1 MAAMA
6 PRENADAKSDVNA
19 MEGWDVNSVKTG
31 DGRVPATVL
40 TGFLGSGKTT
50 LLNYILT
57 QEHGLKIA
65 VIENEFGEV
74 GVDDALVRKKFDTQE
89 EIFEMN
95 NGCICC
101 TVRGDLIRILG
112 KILKKG
118 KMDAI
123 IIETTGLADPAPVA
137 QTFFM
142 DEKIKSLARIDG
154 ILTVVDAKHIIQH
167 LDEEKP
173 DGVEN
178 EAVEQVAFADRLLV
192 NKCDLVDEEYLTVV
206 EARLRAINRD
216 APFTRCVNSE
226 VPLKKLLGI
235 GAFNLD
241 NIVKIDPDF
250 LGEADADEDDHSSC
264 DHEHGACDHDYG
276 HGHGHGAPK
285 VAMSSTLNPDGSRK
299 MDGKKK
305 VHSHD
310 NSTSSVGIREV
321 GELSM
326 EKLNGWISALL
337 KDQGPNIYRM
347 KGVLAIQGMEKK
359 FVFQGVHMVFDGQP
373 MDIEWGAEEVK
384 ENKMIFIGK
393 KLDKEA
399 LLASFRECLV

>member
-1 MAAMA
+1 MASITAAA
-6 PRENADAKSDVNA
+6 PTDD
-19 MEGWDVNSVKTG
+19 
-31 DGRVPATVL
+31 RVPVTVL
-40 TGFLGSGKTT
+40 TGFLGAGKTT
-50 LLNYILT
+50 LLNQILHD
-57 QEHGLKIA
+57 QHGKIIA
-65 VIENEFGEV
+65 VIENEYGEV
-74 GVDDALVRKKFDTQE
+74 GIDDELVKQNKYASKE

-101 TVRGDLIRILG
+101 TVRGDLVRLLS
-112 KILKKG
+112 KILLRTGRKKL
-118 KMDAI
+118 DAI

-216 APFTRCVNSE
+216 APFTRCINSE

-250 LGEADADEDDHSSC
+250 LG
-264 DHEHGACDHDYG
+264 
-276 HGHGHGAPK
+276 
-285 VAMSSTLNPDGSRK
+285 DGVKNSGLRK
-299 MDGKKK
+299 FQVIYYQSEG
-305 VHSHD
+305 VIN
-310 NSTSSVGIREV
+310 NSKTKS
-321 GELSM
+321 LSF
-326 EKLNGWISALL
+326 KN
-337 KDQGPNIYRM
+337 
-347 KGVLAIQGMEKK
+347 
-359 FVFQGVHMVFDGQP
+359 
-373 MDIEWGAEEVK
+373 
-384 ENKMIFIGK
+384 
-393 KLDKEA
+393 
-399 LLASFRECLV
+399 

>member
-1 MAAMA
+1 MTSIA
-6 PRENADAKSDVNA
+6 ETKSEVNA
-19 MEGWDVNSVKTG
+19 MEGWDASKMKGV
-31 DGRVPATVL
+31 DGRIPATVL

-178 EAVEQVAFADRLLV
+178 EAVEQVAFADRLLI
-192 NKCDLVDEEYLTVV
+192 NKCDLVDEPYLNVV

-216 APFTRCVNSE
+216 APFTRCVRSE

-235 GAFNLD
+235 GAFNLE
-241 NIVKIDPDF
+241 NIIKMDPDF
-250 LGEADADEDDHSSC
+250 LGEDEGEGEDTTLCESGECGHDH
-264 DHEHGACDHDYG
+264 G
-276 HGHGHGAPK
+276 HGHGHGHGQK
-285 VAMSSTLNPDGSRK
+285 MSSVLNEDGSRK

-310 NSTSSVGIREV
+310 TSTSSVGIREV
-321 GELSM
+321 GELNM
-326 EKLNGWISALL
+326 EKLNVWISALL

-347 KGVLAIQGMEKK
+347 KGVLCIKGMPNK

-373 MDIEWGAEEVK
+373 MDVEWEPDEVR
-384 ENKMIFIGK
+384 ENKMIFIDK
-393 KLDKEA
+393 KLDKDQ
-399 LLASFRECLV
+399 LIASFKACLV

>member
-1 MAAMA
+1 MTSISAETKTTTG
-6 PRENADAKSDVNA
+6 PVDA
-19 MEGWDVNSVKTG
+19 MEGWDATAIKGG
-31 DGRVPATVL
+31 DSRVPATVL

-74 GVDDALVRKKFDTQE
+74 GVDDALVRKKYDTQE

-142 DEKIKSLARIDG
+142 DEKIKSMARIDG

-173 DGVEN
+173 EGVEN
-178 EAVEQVAFADRLLV
+178 EAVEQVAFADRLLI
-192 NKCDLVDEEYLTVV
+192 NKCDLVEEDYINVV

-216 APFTRCVNSE
+216 APFTRCVRSE
-226 VPLKKLLGI
+226 VPLRKLLGI
-235 GAFNLD
+235 GAFNLE
-241 NIVKIDPDF
+241 NVIKIDPDF
-250 LGEADADEDDHSSC
+250 LGEEEDDA
-264 DHEHGACDHDYG
+264 HECGEDCDHD
-276 HGHGHGAPK
+276 HGHGHGSKHPK
-285 VAMSSTLNPDGSRK
+285 TASVLNADGSRK

-310 NSTSSVGIREV
+310 TSTSSVGIREV

-326 EKLNGWISALL
+326 VSAWLVWVAARVPWL
-337 KDQGPNIYRM
+337 V
-347 KGVLAIQGMEKK
+347 VLVG
-359 FVFQGVHMVFDGQP
+359 
-373 MDIEWGAEEVK
+373 
-384 ENKMIFIGK
+384 
-393 KLDKEA
+393 
-399 LLASFRECLV
+399 

>member
-1 MAAMA
+1 ML
-6 PRENADAKSDVNA
+6 EKLKSFSIFFCNRRGANKSRKFQDDLKTLGFCSPLHNTFSNHTNTQHSTRHMTSISAETKTTTGPVDA
-19 MEGWDVNSVKTG
+19 MEGWDATAIKGG
-31 DGRVPATVL
+31 DSRVPATVL

-74 GVDDALVRKKFDTQE
+74 GVDDALVRKKYDTQE

-142 DEKIKSLARIDG
+142 DEKIKSMARIDG

-173 DGVEN
+173 EGVEN
-178 EAVEQVAFADRLLV
+178 EAVEQVAFADRLLI
-192 NKCDLVDEEYLTVV
+192 NKCDLVEEDYINVV

-216 APFTRCVNSE
+216 APFTRCVRSE
-226 VPLKKLLGI
+226 VPLRKLLGI
-235 GAFNLD
+235 GAFNLE
-241 NIVKIDPDF
+241 NVIKIDPDF
-250 LGEADADEDDHSSC
+250 LGEEEDDA
-264 DHEHGACDHDYG
+264 HECGEDCDHD
-276 HGHGHGAPK
+276 HGHGHGSKHPK
-285 VAMSSTLNPDGSRK
+285 TASVLNADGSRK

-310 NSTSSVGIREV
+310 TSTSSVGIREV

-326 EKLNGWISALL
+326 VSAWLVWVAARVPWL
-337 KDQGPNIYRM
+337 V
-347 KGVLAIQGMEKK
+347 VLVE
-359 FVFQGVHMVFDGQP
+359 
-373 MDIEWGAEEVK
+373 
-384 ENKMIFIGK
+384 
-393 KLDKEA
+393 
-399 LLASFRECLV
+399 

>member
-1 MAAMA
+1 MVV
-6 PRENADAKSDVNA
+6 SSFDVTRLNNCT
-19 MEGWDVNSVKTG
+19 NSLFIITSFF
-31 DGRVPATVL
+31 
-40 TGFLGSGKTT
+40 FLF
-50 LLNYILT
+50 T
-57 QEHGLKIA
+57 QKHLQTQSIFREHGLKIA

-178 EAVEQVAFADRLLV
+178 EAVEQVAFADRLLI
-192 NKCDLVDEEYLTVV
+192 NKCDLVEESYLPVV

-216 APFTRCVNSE
+216 APFTRCVRSE
-226 VPLKKLLGI
+226 VPLRKLLGI
-235 GAFNLD
+235 GAFNLE
-241 NIVKIDPDF
+241 NVIKIDPDF
-250 LGEADADEDDHSSC
+250 LGEGDDEDDSQHVCTDDC
-264 DHEHGACDHDYG
+264 DHG
-276 HGHGHGAPK
+276 HGHGHGGGHGVK
-285 VAMSSTLNPDGSRK
+285 LSSVLNADGSRK

-321 GELSM
+321 GELNM
-326 EKLNGWISALL
+326 EKLNAWISALL

-347 KGVLAIQGMEKK
+347 KGVLCIKGMEKK

-373 MDIEWGAEEVK
+373 LDVEWGADEIR

-393 KLDKEA
+393 KLDKEQ
-399 LLASFRECLV
+399 LIASFKSCLA